1 MCVSSGTWSLNEQE
15 FSACF
20 PTKKKIKMTYAIF
33 YFFFQDRNELMAP
46 VALLRAPN
54 TGLEENIARKTFGD
68 KNWL

>member
-20 PTKKKIKMTYAIF
+20 PTKKKKRLMQF
-33 YFFFQDRNELMAP
+33 FFFFQDRNELMAP
-46 VALLRAPN
+46 GAVSPAPN
-54 TGLEENIARKTFGD
+54 AGLEENIAGKTFGD